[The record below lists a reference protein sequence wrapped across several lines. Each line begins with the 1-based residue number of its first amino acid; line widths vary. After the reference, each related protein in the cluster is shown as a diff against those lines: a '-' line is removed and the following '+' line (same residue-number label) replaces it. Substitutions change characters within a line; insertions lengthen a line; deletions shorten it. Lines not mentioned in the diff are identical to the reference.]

1 MPFYRDKRFSKSV
14 IEARRYVERF
24 VKKAIDHQASL
35 DRDQGVQ
42 GGTSKLPE
50 KQYVFLHE
58 LSKQT
63 LNKSE
68 LTDQVLNILL
78 AGRDSTASLLSIT
91 FFMLAR
97 HPAIWNKLL
106 AEVRTLKGRKPSF
119 EELNSMTYLTWVM
132 NESKHHHPLK
142 IMLRLTEAMWSSP
155 PLPLGPLQC
164 PHGE

>member
-24 VKKAIDHQASL
+24 VKKAIDHRASL

-132 NESKHHHPLK
+132 NESEHHHPLK